1 MITTDDFYHAEGA
14 EGRRLNMA
22 ARRVFKIAD
31 DLGLGVADIMNL
43 MTNLIVDIAFTECI
57 DRQTLLE
64 VIGKTYD
71 LHVESATKDETI
83 N

>member
-22 ARRVFKIAD
+22 ARRLLKVAD
-31 DLGLGVADIMNL
+31 ELGLSVADMINL
-43 MTNLIVDIAFTECI
+43 MINLTADIAFTECI

-64 VIGKTYD
+64 VMGKTYD
-71 LHVESATKDETI
+71 LHAESATKDETI